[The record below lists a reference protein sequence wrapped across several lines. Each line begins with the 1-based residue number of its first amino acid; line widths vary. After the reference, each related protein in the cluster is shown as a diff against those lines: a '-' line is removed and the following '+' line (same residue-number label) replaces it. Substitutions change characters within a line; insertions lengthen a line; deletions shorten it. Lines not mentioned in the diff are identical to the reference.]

1 MLDRVAEAVSARAE
15 RREAPIDRM
24 REHILLVADR
34 LFYGE
39 GIRAVSMDR
48 IIASAN
54 VAKATMYRHFPT
66 KDALILAYLH
76 RRNEVVTG
84 AMRRAL
90 EAAGTQAAGTARV
103 ARLFDWLET
112 RVLDA
117 GFRGCT
123 FVLAAGEYGHD
134 EQVRRI
140 VIAHKNALIDM
151 LKGALEASLQDRHPE
166 LAQELACVYE
176 GAISEA
182 MVRGDPV
189 VVRRAA
195 RIAQWLLE
203 GPRA

>member
-1 MLDRVAEAVSARAE
+1 
-15 RREAPIDRM
+15 M
-24 REHILLVADR
+24 RDHILLTADR

-48 IIASAN
+48 IIAAAD
-54 VAKATMYRHFPT
+54 VAKATLYRHFPT

-76 RRNEVVTG
+76 RRNEVVSG

-90 EAAGTQAAGTARV
+90 EAAGPQAAGAARV
-103 ARLFDWLET
+103 DSLFAWLEG
-112 RVLDA
+112 RVADA

-140 VIAHKNALIDM
+140 VIAHKDGLIDM
-151 LKGALEASLQDRHPE
+151 LQGALAAE
-166 LAQELACVYE
+166 LREGERELPQEIACVYE
-176 GAISEA
+176 GAISES
-182 MVRGDPV
+182 MVRGDPA

-195 RIAQWLLE
+195 RIARHLLDA
-203 GPRA
+203 RR

>member
-1 MLDRVAEAVSARAE
+1 
-15 RREAPIDRM
+15 M
-24 REHILLVADR
+24 REHILLTADR

-48 IIASAN
+48 IIASAD

-66 KDALILAYLH
+66 KDALIVAYLH
-76 RRNEVVTG
+76 RRNDVVIR
-84 AMRRAL
+84 AMRHAL
-90 EAAGTQAAGTARV
+90 DAPGPQADGEARV
-103 ARLFDWLET
+103 ASLFAWLET
-112 RVLDA
+112 RVADA

-134 EQVRRI
+134 EAVRRI

-151 LKGALEASLQDRHPE
+151 LQGALEAGLQAAHPE
-166 LAQELACVYE
+166 LAEELACVYE